1 MAVRLPIPLERRS
14 GGDRPRA
21 FDRFPLAQFRAVW
34 KVLRSFAATPFETA
48 NSANDSSGW
57 MGVPKDPR
65 GLSAQLTS
73 IHPQALRGGSARCAL
88 SRNLTEKPLDFS
100 IPPGAV
106 GLRRAGS
113 GPALGWIAGQFRPS
127 GSTVR
132 AGIGGRHDR

>member
-1 MAVRLPIPLERRS
+1 MAVRLPIPLKRRS

-21 FDRFPLAQFRAVW
+21 FDRFPLAQVRAVW
-34 KVLRSFAATPFETA
+34 KVLPPFGATPFDTA
-48 NSANDSSGW
+48 HIAIDSSGW

-73 IHPQALRGGSARCAL
+73 IHPQALRGGLARCAL

-100 IPPGAV
+100 IPPGVV
-106 GLRRAGS
+106 GVHHAGS
-113 GPALGWIAGQFRPS
+113 GPALGWIAGESRGS
-127 GSTVR
+127 GSVVC